1 MCFVAKK
8 SAPAVQSS
16 VNDCTGSDFET
27 SRIARTGNE
36 KSNSIAVRTCSDY
49 NYALKVKVH

>member
-8 SAPAVQSS
+8 SAPTVSS

-36 KSNSIAVRTCSDY
+36 KSSSIAVHT
-49 NYALKVKVH
+49 L

>member
-1 MCFVAKK
+1 MCFVAKR
-8 SAPAVQSS
+8 SAPAVPS

-36 KSNSIAVRTCSDY
+36 KSSSIAVRAYGTPFVTKLLSWC
-49 NYALKVKVH
+49 

>member
-8 SAPAVQSS
+8 SAPAVPS
-16 VNDCTGSDFET
+16 VHDCTDSDFET
-27 SRIARTGNE
+27 SCIARTGNE
-36 KSNSIAVRTCSDY
+36 KSSSIAVRARSDY

>member
-1 MCFVAKK
+1 MCFVTKK
-8 SAPAVQSS
+8 SAPAVSS

-27 SRIARTGNE
+27 IHIARTGNE
-36 KSNSIAVRTCSDY
+36 KSSSIAVRARSDY

>member
-8 SAPAVQSS
+8 SAPA

-36 KSNSIAVRTCSDY
+36 KSSSIAVRARSDY
-49 NYALKVKVH
+49 NCALKVKVY